1 MTDGVIVIQYWLVG
15 GLGGF
20 IGLCTN
26 ILQISF
32 VTLDAR
38 VDQVS
43 RSQSDKP

>member
-15 GLGGF
+15 GLG
-20 IGLCTN
+20 GLCTN

>member
-1 MTDGVIVIQYWLVG
+1 MMDGVIVIQYWLVG

-32 VTLDAR
+32 VDAR
-38 VDQVS
+38 LDQVS

>member
-15 GLGGF
+15 GLDGF

-32 VTLDAR
+32 VNAR
-38 VDQVS
+38 VDQIS